1 MGRICFLRHGE
12 AEDDDGRGD
21 AARELTPRGRA
32 QSSAA
37 GAALAAIGFRPDAC
51 LASPRVRARDTALLA
66 CASLGLEP
74 EIVDAIGAGSYDSLD
89 LTAGRGDVMIVGHQP
104 VLADEVARLTG
115 ASIRMKKGGIAM
127 VEGGRLLMLAGPDE
141 LVLIAES
148 G

>member
-74 EIVDAIGAGSYDSLD
+74 EIIDAIGAGSYDSLD

-127 VEGGRLLMLAGPDE
+127 VEGGKLLMLAGPDE
-141 LVLIAES
+141 LALIAES

>member
-74 EIVDAIGAGSYDSLD
+74 EIIDAIGAGSYDSLD

-141 LVLIAES
+141 LALIAES